1 MIPELELILE
11 SELHLFS
18 DSNSR
23 KTESKHLWGVMVP
36 GLESISESDF
46 HMDLIPISEKKQNH
60 STSKTHVMQVCKMVV
75 VNF

>member
-11 SELHLFS
+11 SELRQLS

-36 GLESISESDF
+36 GLESISESDL
-46 HMDLIPISEKKQNH
+46 HMDLIPISEKTE
-60 STSKTHVMQVCKMVV
+60 S
-75 VNF
+75 